1 MKKLYCLSIALL
13 LIILSGCGKSTIST
27 EDWGSFSPNKTHS
40 YDNKYYAVQNIEE
53 IDDEK
58 NIVVNIYATKNDEFI
73 FSFIPARTLDFW
85 GICWEN
91 DTYNIWIQ
99 SADIGVLCYK
109 HKDNEWILDDEAI
122 RPDYIKSKYD
132 KELADSD
139 LLS

>member
-1 MKKLYCLSIALL
+1 MYCLSIALL

-73 FSFIPARTLDFW
+73 FSFIPARALDFW

-99 SADIGVLCYK
+99 SADIGTLCYK
-109 HKDNEWILDDEAI
+109 YKDNEWILDDEAI
-122 RPDYIKSKYD
+122 KPDYIKSKYD
-132 KELADSD
+132 KLLTDSD
-139 LLS
+139 LSS

>member
-1 MKKLYCLSIALL
+1 MYCLSIALL

-53 IDDEK
+53 TDDG
-58 NIVVNIYATKNDEFI
+58 NLVVVNIYTTQDDEFI
-73 FSFIPARTLDFW
+73 FSFIPARARDFW

-99 SADIGVLCYK
+99 SADIGTLCYK
-109 HKDNEWILDDEAI
+109 YNDSEWILDEEAI
-122 RPDYIKSKYD
+122 RPNYIKSKYD

>member
-73 FSFIPARTLDFW
+73 FSFTPARALDFW

-99 SADIGVLCYK
+99 SADIGILCYK
-109 HKDNEWILDDEAI
+109 YNDNEWILDDEAI